1 MRTENIKAWQ
11 ELIGTDRNNKGQ
23 RAGTG
28 TDMIVKG
35 GGRLWSPKEEAAT
48 NSAAALGLV
57 AATLDLFAANLEQ
70 DFVRKTFSVTDS
82 QLILT

>member
-11 ELIGTDRNNKGQ
+11 ELIGTDRNNKARELGL
-23 RAGTG
+23 AL
-28 TDMIVKG
+28 I
-35 GGRLWSPKEEAAT
+35 WSSKEVAAT
-48 NSAAALGLV
+48 DSAATLGLV

-70 DFVRKTFSVTDS
+70 VFVRKTFSVTDS